1 MYLLFCD
8 YNQTWERTEFL
19 TAAALFI
26 SAELKVEEALEF
38 TNRPKYQ

>member
-1 MYLLFCD
+1 MK
-8 YNQTWERTEFL
+8 EFL

-38 TNRPKYQ
+38 TNRPKYQYFYNVHLPCRHL